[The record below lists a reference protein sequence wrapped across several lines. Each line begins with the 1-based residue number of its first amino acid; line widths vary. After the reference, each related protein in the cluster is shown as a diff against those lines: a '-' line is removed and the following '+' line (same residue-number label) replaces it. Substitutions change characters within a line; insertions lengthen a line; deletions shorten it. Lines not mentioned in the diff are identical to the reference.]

1 MADRVSDTAE
11 IVVVDDAATLADEAM
26 RRIEA
31 ALLNAPADRRSRIVL
46 AGGSTP
52 APAYRH
58 LASRPVPWGRV
69 EIFFSDERCVAP
81 AHDAS
86 NYRMVHEALLE
97 RVPITPAA
105 VHRIPGE
112 IPAADAAARAEQDL
126 RASGAGDL
134 PEIDLA
140 VLGMG
145 ADGHTASLFPGDPAV
160 EETRALAVPV
170 SGDPARVS
178 LTLPVLNGANG
189 RLVMVDGEDKAAA
202 LARAVAGDAE
212 LPAGR
217 LAASGTTWL
226 VTLAAAGHLDQS
238 L

>member
-1 MADRVSDTAE
+1 M
-11 IVVVDDAATLADEAM
+11 
-26 RRIEA
+26 
-31 ALLNAPADRRSRIVL
+31 
-46 AGGSTP
+46 
-52 APAYRH
+52 
-58 LASRPVPWGRV
+58 
-69 EIFFSDERCVAP
+69 
-81 AHDAS
+81 
-86 NYRMVHEALLE
+86 
-97 RVPITPAA
+97 
-105 VHRIPGE
+105 
-112 IPAADAAARAEQDL
+112 
-126 RASGAGDL
+126 
-134 PEIDLA
+134 
-140 VLGMG
+140 LGMG

-212 LPAGR
+212 PAGR

-226 VTLAAAGHLDQS
+226 VTLAAVGHLDQS